1 MNQPP
6 SVQPARH
13 KNITQCVQSM
23 KQECIPSIG
32 TGRYGWPLWLARGR
46 PETSPSPLNGAEST
60 STSAEMCVIT
70 RSLSVF
76 WRSKSSIVVAALFVT
91 VFTAAVCVAFSVF
104 VGITLIFVIVKLL
117 LPSVP
122 SSSCITV
129 VRSFRIVRRR
139 SRLRPRRCG
148 ICDAVYLPL
157 FVLFVGQPFIFQR
170 FQKFSQIF
178 FHRFFFFYTR
188 LSEQSFQAG
197 GSGPNFHILKFS
209 TKYFTRSR
217 FLSSF

>member
-60 STSAEMCVIT
+60 STSAKMCVIT

-104 VGITLIFVIVKLL
+104 VGITLIFVIVYHRCLHRRASRWYVRFAL
-117 LPSVP
+117 CVADLVFAESLCLRDASVLP
-122 SSSCITV
+122 
-129 VRSFRIVRRR
+129 
-139 SRLRPRRCG
+139 
-148 ICDAVYLPL
+148 A
-157 FVLFVGQPFIFQR
+157 
-170 FQKFSQIF
+170 
-178 FHRFFFFYTR
+178 
-188 LSEQSFQAG
+188 
-197 GSGPNFHILKFS
+197 
-209 TKYFTRSR
+209 
-217 FLSSF
+217 